1 MSNNYSWNSYLYGN
15 NLKGKDKV
23 TGLIPQLSQRVG
35 MLGKLNKYMT
45 REQFKLTCDGI
56 FTSCLLYCLPLFCNV
71 WGLPTM
77 DDSIRRF
84 QAFTKDDC
92 RKLQVLQNK
101 VLRLKTKNF
110 EMNTP
115 THELLN
121 ATAVHQL
128 GVYHTMVP
136 ANCIIRT
143 GQPKYLADRLV
154 LRQPQPDQLFPAR
167 HINTI
172 SVNWDL
178 TLGRCGFLYRAARI
192 WNLMPPTLRDTEKQ
206 EVFKTG
212 LRKWIME
219 NIPRKP
225 P

>member
-1 MSNNYSWNSYLYGN
+1 MSNNYSWNSHLNGN

-23 TGLIPQLSQRVG
+23 IGLVPKLSQRVG
-35 MLGKLNKYMT
+35 MLAKLNKYMT
-45 REQFKLTCDGI
+45 REQFKQTCDGI
-56 FTSCLLYCLPLFCNV
+56 FTSCLLYCLPLFCNA
-71 WGLPTM
+71 M

-84 QAFTKDDC
+84 HAFTKNDC

-115 THELLN
+115 TQNLLN
-121 ATAVHQL
+121 ATGDLSVHQL
-128 GVYHTMVP
+128 GAYHTMVT
-136 ANCIIRT
+136 ANRIIRT

-154 LRQPQPDQLFPAR
+154 PRQPQPDQAFPAR
-167 HINTI
+167 HSNTI
-172 SVNWDL
+172 SVNCEL
-178 TLGRCGFLYRAARI
+178 TLSRCGFLYRAARI
-192 WNLMPPTLRDTEKQ
+192 WNLMPPTLRETARQ

-212 LRKWIME
+212 LRKWILE
-219 NIPRKP
+219 TIPRKP

>member
-1 MSNNYSWNSYLYGN
+1 MGGRAEGLACADPGARTPIGASGNYQNWST
-15 NLKGKDKV
+15 K
-23 TGLIPQLSQRVG
+23 ILSR
-35 MLGKLNKYMT
+35 
-45 REQFKLTCDGI
+45 
-56 FTSCLLYCLPLFCNV
+56 
-71 WGLPTM
+71 
-77 DDSIRRF
+77 
-84 QAFTKDDC
+84 
-92 RKLQVLQNK
+92 
-101 VLRLKTKNF
+101 
-110 EMNTP
+110 
-115 THELLN
+115 
-121 ATAVHQL
+121 
-128 GVYHTMVP
+128 
-136 ANCIIRT
+136 
-143 GQPKYLADRLV
+143 
-154 LRQPQPDQLFPAR
+154 QPDQLFPAR